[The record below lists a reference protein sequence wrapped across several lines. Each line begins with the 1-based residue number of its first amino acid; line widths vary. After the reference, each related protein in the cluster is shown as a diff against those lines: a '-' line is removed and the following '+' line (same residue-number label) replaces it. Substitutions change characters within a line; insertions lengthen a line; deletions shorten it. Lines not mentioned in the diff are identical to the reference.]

1 MIKNDHFFELPP
13 SAPLYPL
20 QQAKAGF
27 GLLIMMII
35 VLLIVGIIVA
45 EEMHVIT
52 TFDLL
57 F

>member
-1 MIKNDHFFELPP
+1 MIKNDHFLELPP